1 VKEVR
6 SDNFQGG
13 FGVSDRAGGSNNS
26 KVGFG
31 GVGSTLDLVWC
42 GNGRGR
48 AMDEGKDRVK
58 GKGKRPRKRE

>member
-1 VKEVR
+1 MKF
-6 SDNFQGG
+6 SDHAEG
-13 FGVSDRAGGSNNS
+13 SDDS